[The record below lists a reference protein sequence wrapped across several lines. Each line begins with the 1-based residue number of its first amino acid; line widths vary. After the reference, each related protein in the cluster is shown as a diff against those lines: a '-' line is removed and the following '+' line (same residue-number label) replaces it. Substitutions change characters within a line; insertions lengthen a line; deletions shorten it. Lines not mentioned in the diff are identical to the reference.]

1 MKRILWFV
9 ILLSFSGLFA
19 DNSFFIR
26 LDKVNTLQ
34 STLDLIVESGV
45 LNVGKNDGG
54 NSTWLVRV
62 NDATIGLDES
72 NQQVSLTLDSRA
84 YGAVTIS
91 GINVTFSSTVD
102 LEFTVSGTPD
112 LVWDSQ
118 TGQMNLVISNIDVD
132 ISDLS
137 AWNAHFENFTNA
149 SINMTQAWQN
159 LNIIS
164 LGEFY
169 PNLDPEYFSH
179 TAIEVTN
186 NALLIKAIL
195 NEPVKVA
202 AQSVSS
208 STSYLN
214 CQLDLV
220 NQDTPELT
228 YGNIKSPTYK
238 KAKLGDTYTAHTQSI
253 EINGITHNTWTND
266 LDHKLNSD
274 QFVMN
279 QDYPDDGLIAKY
291 KPKNSVEIADITPDL
306 QLRDP
311 WHISNP
317 NADPEDWDQPNS
329 FQPVS
334 GSYDVFLNQEYDP
347 NNPDL
352 PIYSL
357 KAPRYYADTEY
368 IYELDEWQAFDAS
381 NNQVSVANSAF
392 INVLSKTSPESNVVF
407 KQAGV

>member
-334 GSYDVFLNQEYDP
+334 GSYDVFLNQESGSRS
-347 NNPDL
+347 
-352 PIYSL
+352 SL
-357 KAPRYYADTEY
+357 QPEGAPLLCRYGAY
-368 IYELDEWQAFDAS
+368 L
-381 NNQVSVANSAF
+381 
-392 INVLSKTSPESNVVF
+392 
-407 KQAGV
+407 